1 MSEVQLL
8 SNTTLPSILPLDDAA
23 QALGV
28 DAETLLRMV
37 QSGRIIAFR
46 DPNGEVFIPMND
58 GQPLLPS
65 VPAMNMNGNGK
76 RHAEDTQEPE
86 DINARLRQ
94 IKREDFAHLEGT
106 PITVSEAAKKYG
118 VSPNTIQ
125 TWKRRYPHA
134 LKVLRPGRG
143 RRGAELNEADIAYLV
158 AIYRVRKIYG
168 TRAPL
173 LNEDGTP
180 YLIKYPDLARA
191 RRSGG
196 AL

>member
-58 GQPLLPS
+58 GQPLLSS

-76 RHAEDTQEPE
+76 RHAEGTQEPE

-94 IKREDFAHLEGT
+94 IKREDFAHLEGVE
-106 PITVSEAAKKYG
+106 IGLSEAAREYG
-118 VSPNTIQ
+118 ISPQ
-125 TWKRRYPHA
+125 TLHKWVKRGYIR
-134 LKVLRPGRG
+134 VLRHRG
-143 RRGAELNEADIAYLV
+143 RRKFVDKSDVAFCV
-158 AIYRVRKIYG
+158 AIYNVRKPFG
-168 TRAPL
+168 SRAPL
-173 LNEDGTP
+173 LAEDGSP
-180 YLIKYPDLARA
+180 YLLKHPRLAA
-191 RRSGG
+191 LRRQ
-196 AL
+196 AKTLREQ